1 MITNPSDLYAKLL
14 SDFNLPELT
23 ICDLHKPCNKAGG
36 HRCTTVLTHKVIDFD
51 KVKIE
56 YQRGKAEP
64 QKASTDGFTY
74 KDNLFCF
81 VELKGWADFLVFHTN
96 LATLQSEIK
105 EQADKY
111 DLNKKLTDSMLI
123 CKSIAQNESIFK
135 NAQIAF
141 VLVTDIDI
149 DDDGAMELYSDL
161 VSLAETST
169 SWELVCNRELKG
181 KLSVLPSSVSTY
193 YVKCQKFDEI
203 LTKIY

>member
-14 SDFNLPELT
+14 SDFNLTELT
-23 ICDLHKPCNKAGG
+23 ICDLHKPCNKVGG
-36 HRCTTVLTHKVIDFD
+36 HRCATVMTHKMIDFD

-56 YQRGKAEP
+56 YQRGKVEP

-74 KDNLFCF
+74 KDHLFCF

-96 LATLQSEIK
+96 LATLQSEIE

-123 CKSIAQNESIFK
+123 CTNIALNKDIFK

-141 VLVTDIDI
+141 ILVTDIDI
-149 DDDGAMELYSDL
+149 DNDGAMEFYSDL
-161 VSLAETST
+161 TSLAETST
-169 SWELVCNRELKG
+169 NWELVCNRELKG
-181 KLSVLPSSVSTY
+181 KLSTLPSEVSTY
-193 YVKCQKFDEI
+193 YIKCQKFDET
-203 LTKIY
+203 LAKIF